1 MSHISAKKEY
11 KNLVDRLNLV
21 TREILTGLGVIRA
34 FSNEKFEEDRFD
46 VANKDLT
53 KVNMFVNRMMS
64 CMMPAMMLIMNVISI
79 LIVWVGAKNIDLGN
93 KMKLLRS

>member
-1 MSHISAKKEY
+1 MSVETQW
-11 KNLVDRLNLV
+11 VDFLQDDG
-21 TREILTGLGVIRA
+21 TGKTKGQSVPKFNGGTSEGEEVIRA

-79 LIVWVGAKNIDLGN
+79 LIV
-93 KMKLLRS
+93 